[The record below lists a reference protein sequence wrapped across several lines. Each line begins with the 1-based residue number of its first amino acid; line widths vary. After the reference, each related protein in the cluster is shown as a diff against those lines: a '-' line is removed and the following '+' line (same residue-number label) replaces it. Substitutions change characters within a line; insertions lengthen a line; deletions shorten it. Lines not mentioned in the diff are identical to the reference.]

1 MADSV
6 GYLRTLAEAEAKTGS
21 AAWPAAAALWAR
33 VVELNPVVGHNW
45 VRLAE
50 ARYELDDFA
59 GAIAAYEQAEHA
71 GVWSRAALNVEDA
84 HPEAFETVFPAEVA
98 YRIATCRLRSGDTD
112 GAITELRRA
121 LGLGLR
127 DLDRPRTDEHWEP
140 VRADPAVRELL
151 GIVDTDG
158 MTRDEGWRADLG
170 FFAREVKRRAY
181 APFSEVSEQDFDA
194 TVARLAED
202 VPGLSDFQILAG
214 LLRLLRPLG
223 DGHAFALPDQSKP
236 GLGLPVKFF
245 MFPEGLFVTAAAEA
259 YREIVGAQVLSVE
272 GRPVDQVLAAVEPLI
287 SRDNDQQVRWIG
299 PEILRSTPL
308 LHAAGLIGE
317 PSQATFGLRSGA
329 APEAAVT
336 VKAVEV
342 GLGDYPSVAPPPR
355 PTRPRPAEWIS
366 LPDMVDAPLPL
377 YLRNCDLPYWFE
389 YLPDSRAVY
398 FQFNGVADQPR
409 ESLSDFSAR
418 LFMFV
423 DSHEVTKL
431 IIDLRW
437 NGGGNTYLV
446 QPLLHRLIGCT
457 KINQPGCLYV
467 IIGRGTFSAAQNTAT
482 AIERET
488 NAIFVGEP
496 SGSRPN
502 FIGETIPFQ
511 LPYSKTLV
519 NVADL
524 YWETSWPMD
533 HRPWIAPELYAPPT
547 FESYRQNQD
556 PALDAILSSREHLA
570 GW

>member
-1 MADSV
+1 MSDAV
-6 GYLRTLAEAEAKTGS
+6 GFLRTLAEAENKTGT
-21 AAWPAAAALWAR
+21 AKWPAAAALWTR
-33 VVELNPVVGHNW
+33 VVELNPVIGYFW

-50 ARYELDDFA
+50 ARYEVEDFA
-59 GAIAAYEQAEHA
+59 GAIAAYQQAEST
-71 GVWSRAALNVEDA
+71 GVWSRAALNVEDL
-84 HPEAFETVFPAEVA
+84 HPESVETVFPAEIA
-98 YRIATCRLRSGDTD
+98 YRIATCRLRSGDTA
-112 GAITELRRA
+112 GAITDLRRA
-121 LGLGLR
+121 ISLGLR
-127 DLDRPRTDEHWEP
+127 DLDRPRADEHWEP

-151 GIVDTDG
+151 GIIDTDG
-158 MTRDEGWRADLG
+158 MTRDEGWRADLA

-181 APFSEVSEQDFDA
+181 APFASVSEQDFDA
-194 TVARLAED
+194 TAARLAED
-202 VPGLSDFQILAG
+202 VPNLSDFQILAG

-223 DGHAFALPDQSKP
+223 DGHAFAIPDQSKP
-236 GLGLPVKFF
+236 GVGLPVKFF
-245 MFPEGLFVTAAAEA
+245 MFTEGLFVTAATDAHREA
-259 YREIVGAQVLSVE
+259 IGAQVLSID
-272 GRPVDQVLAAVEPLI
+272 GRPVDDMLAALEPLI

-299 PEILRSTPL
+299 PELLRWTPL
-308 LHAAGLIGE
+308 LHALGLIGE
-317 PSQATFGLRSGA
+317 PDQATLGLRHGA
-329 APEAAVT
+329 ESPTTVT
-336 VKAVEV
+336 IKAVEV
-342 GLGDYPSVAPPPR
+342 GPHDYPSVAPPPR
-355 PTRPRPAEWIS
+355 PTRPRPAGWIS
-366 LPDMVDAPLPL
+366 LPDTVDAPMPL
-377 YLRNCDLPYWFE
+377 YLRNCDVPYWFE

-409 ESLSDFSAR
+409 ESLADFSAR
-418 LFMFV
+418 LFTFI
-423 DSHEVTKL
+423 DNHDVTKL

-437 NGGGNTYLV
+437 NGGGNTFLV

-467 IIGRGTFSAAQNTAT
+467 IIGRGTFSAAQNTTT

-524 YWETSWPMD
+524 YWETSWPFD
-533 HRPWIAPELYAPPT
+533 CRPWVAPELYAPPT
-547 FESYRQNQD
+547 FDSYSRNED

>member
-1 MADSV
+1 MPDSV
-6 GYLRTLAEAEAKTGS
+6 GYLRMLAEAEAKTG
-21 AAWPAAAALWAR
+21 AAHWRGAAALWSR
-33 VVELNPVVGHNW
+33 VVELNPVVGYYW

-50 ARYELDDFA
+50 ARYELEDFA
-59 GAIAAYEQAEHA
+59 GAIAAYEPAAQA
-71 GVWSRAALNVEDA
+71 GVWSRASLNVEDA
-84 HPEAFETVFPAEVA
+84 HPEAVETVFPAEIA
-98 YRIATCRLRSGDTD
+98 YRIATCRIRSGDTE
-112 GAITELRRA
+112 GAVSDLRRA
-121 LGLGLR
+121 IAMGLR

-140 VRADPAVRELL
+140 ARADPAVRELL

-158 MTRDEGWRADLG
+158 MTRDEGWRADVA

-181 APFSEVSEQDFDA
+181 APFAEVSEQDFDA
-194 TVARLAED
+194 TVARLADD

-223 DGHAFALPDQSKP
+223 DGHAFAIPDQSKP

-245 MFPEGLFVTAAAEA
+245 LFPEGLFITAATDA
-259 YREIVGAQVLSVE
+259 YRETIGAQVLSLE
-272 GRPVDQVLAAVEPLI
+272 GRPVDDVLAVVEPLI

-299 PEILRSTPL
+299 PEVLRWTPL
-308 LHAAGLIGE
+308 LHAVGLIGD
-317 PSQATFGLRSGA
+317 PLQATFGLRLGTE
-329 APEAAVT
+329 PETTVT

-342 GLGDYPSVAPPPR
+342 GPHDYPSVAPPPR
-355 PTRPRPAEWIS
+355 PTRPRPAGWIS
-366 LPDMVDAPLPL
+366 LPETVDALMPL
-377 YLRNCDLPYWFE
+377 YLRNCELPYWFE
-389 YLPDSRAVY
+389 YLPDSGAVY

-409 ESLSDFSAR
+409 ESLADFSAR
-418 LFMFV
+418 LFAFI

-488 NAIFVGEP
+488 NAIFVGEQ

-556 PALDAILSSREHLA
+556 PAVDAILSSREHLA